1 MRHSTHQYFD
11 NAINLQMLC
20 KVLGQL
26 LLVETTFMILPLTV
40 CLTYHEDDTWTF
52 ILVIAITAIAGTA
65 MNVLSHPRTH
75 ILRRRDGL
83 LLAAVAWIAFSLFGM
98 LPFILCKTHLNVSEA
113 FFEAMSGFTT
123 TGATVI
129 RDVESCGK
137 GILLW
142 RALTQWIGGL
152 GIILFTL
159 TFIPTLN
166 NSSSLMMFHAES
178 TGITH
183 DKLGARIAKTARSL
197 WGLYTVLTLLLII
210 MLWAGPMDLFDSVCH
225 AATCISTG
233 GFSTYNDSIAAFDS
247 PYVMAVLTLFMFI
260 GGISFALIIYAFRS
274 SWKVFFHNDVFKTYV
289 MIIAVFYVVIV
300 FAIVN
305 GGQYKG
311 WQSITVDPLF
321 HIISALTSTGFGA
334 GNWEGWGFLALTMTF
349 FMMFVG
355 ACAGSTT
362 GGLKIDRFLFL
373 VKNML
378 FVIRRYVRPR
388 LTKTVNINGQ
398 SIEPERANEIVA
410 FISLFT
416 ILIVIGGVVLV
427 AQGFPIV
434 DAFFSSVSCVAN
446 NGLGAGVTGITG
458 SYDFLPSSGKWLMS
472 FLMLAGR
479 LEIIALIAVFSPS
492 FWRNSKI
499 TN

>member
-1 MRHSTHQYFD
+1 MRQHNHRSIG
-11 NAINLQMLC
+11 NAINLRMLC

-26 LLVETTFMILPLTV
+26 LLVETAFMIMPLIV
-40 CLTYHEDDTWTF
+40 CLVQREYDARAFVVVMALTGMTG
-52 ILVIAITAIAGTA
+52 AA
-65 MNVLSHPRTH
+65 MNFLSRPRSK

-83 LLAAVAWIAFSLFGM
+83 LLASVAWVAFSLFGM
-98 LPFILCKTHLNVSEA
+98 LPFILCDTPLDVSEA

-129 RDVESCGK
+129 RDVESCSK

-166 NSSSLMMFHAES
+166 NSGSLMMFHAEA

-183 DKLGARIAKTARSL
+183 DKLGARIAKTAKRL
-197 WGLYTVLTLLLII
+197 WGLYTVLTILLIA
-210 MLWAGPMDLFDSVCH
+210 MLWAGPMELFESVCH
-225 AATCISTG
+225 AATAISTG
-233 GFSTYNDSIAAFDS
+233 GFSTHNDSIAAFDS
-247 PYVMAVLTLFMFI
+247 PYVKAVLSAFMFI
-260 GGISFALIIYAFRS
+260 GGVSFVLIISAFRH
-274 SWKVFFHNDVFKTYV
+274 SWKNFWLNDVFKTYV
-289 MIIAVFYVVIV
+289 IIVLAFYVVIV

-305 GGQYKG
+305 GGHYNG
-311 WQSITVDPLF
+311 WQSITVDPMF
-321 HIISALTSTGFGA
+321 HILSALTSTGFGA
-334 GNWEGWGFLALTMTF
+334 GNWEGWGILVLTMTF

-378 FVIRRYVRPR
+378 FVMRRYVRPR
-388 LTKTVNINGQ
+388 LINTVNINGQ
-398 SIEPERANEIVA
+398 SIEPEKTNEIVA

-416 ILIVIGGVVLV
+416 ILILVGGVVLV
-427 AQGFPIV
+427 VQGFPIV
-434 DAFFSSVSCVAN
+434 DAFFSSLSCVAN

-458 SYDFLPSSGKWLMS
+458 SYDFLPPSGKWLMS

-479 LEIIALIAVFSPS
+479 LEIMTLIAVFSPS
-492 FWRNSKI
+492 FWRAS
-499 TN
+499 

>member
-1 MRHSTHQYFD
+1 MRHNTYRYVG
-11 NAINLQMLC
+11 NTINLRMLC

-26 LLVETTFMILPLTV
+26 LLVETAFMVLPLAL
-40 CLTYHEDDTWTF
+40 CLAYREGDAWAF
-52 ILVIAITAIAGTA
+52 VAVMVLTA
-65 MNVLSHPRTH
+65 MTGSAMVYWSHPH
-75 ILRRRDGL
+75 NLILRRRDGL
-83 LLAAVAWIAFSLFGM
+83 LLASVAWVAFSLFGM
-98 LPFILCKTHLNVSEA
+98 LPFIFCKTHLNVSEA

-166 NSSSLMMFHAES
+166 NSSSLMMFHAEA

-183 DKLGARIAKTARSL
+183 DKLGARIAKTARRL
-197 WGLYTVLTLLLII
+197 WGLYTILTILLVAI
-210 MLWAGPMDLFDSVCH
+210 LWAGPMDLFDSVCH

-233 GFSTYNDSIAAFDS
+233 GFSTHNDSIAAFDS
-247 PYVMAVLTLFMFI
+247 PYVMSVLTVFMFI
-260 GGISFALIIYAFRS
+260 GGISFALIISAFRF
-274 SWKVFFHNDVFKTYV
+274 SWRVLLRNDVFKTYV
-289 MIIAVFYVVIV
+289 MIVAVFYVFIV

-311 WQSITVDPLF
+311 WQSVTVDPLF
-321 HIISALTSTGFGA
+321 HIVSALTSTGFGA
-334 GNWEGWGFLALTMTF
+334 GNYEGWGFLALTMTF

-378 FVIRRYVRPR
+378 FVMRRYVRPR
-388 LTKTVNINGQ
+388 LMKTVNINGQ
-398 SIEPERANEIVA
+398 SVEPEKANEIVA

-458 SYDFLPSSGKWLMS
+458 SYDFLPSTGKWLMS

-479 LEIIALIAVFSPS
+479 LEIISLIAVFSPS
-492 FWRNSKI
+492 FWRA
-499 TN
+499 T

>member
-1 MRHSTHQYFD
+1 MRQQNHRTVG
-11 NAINLQMLC
+11 NAINLRMLC

-26 LLVETTFMILPLTV
+26 LLVETAFMVMPLAV
-40 CLTYHEDDTWTF
+40 CLAHREHDAWAF
-52 ILVIAITAIAGTA
+52 VVVMVLTALTGAA
-65 MNVLSHPRTH
+65 MNFLSHPH
-75 ILRRRDGL
+75 SKILRRRDGL
-83 LLAAVAWIAFSLFGM
+83 LLASVAWVAFSIFGM
-98 LPFILCKTHLNVSEA
+98 LPFILCETPLNVSEA

-129 RDVESCGK
+129 RDVESCSK

-166 NSSSLMMFHAES
+166 NSGSLMMFHAEA

-183 DKLGARIAKTARSL
+183 DKLGARIARTAKRL
-197 WGLYTVLTLLLII
+197 WGLYTVLTILLIT

-225 AATCISTG
+225 AATAISTG
-233 GFSTYNDSIAAFDS
+233 GFSTRNDSIAAFQS
-247 PYVMAVLTLFMFI
+247 PYVMAVLTVFMFI
-260 GGISFALIIYAFRS
+260 GGVSFVLIISALRH
-274 SWKVFFHNDVFKTYV
+274 SWKVFWRNDVFKTYV
-289 MIIAVFYVVIV
+289 MIVAVFYAVIV

-305 GGQYKG
+305 GGHFKG

-321 HIISALTSTGFGA
+321 HILSALTSTGFGA
-334 GNWEGWGFLALTMTF
+334 GNWEGWGILVLTMTF

-373 VKNML
+373 VKNMH
-378 FVIRRYVRPR
+378 FVMRRYVRPR
-388 LTKTVNINGQ
+388 LMNTVNINGQ
-398 SIEPERANEIVA
+398 SIEPEKTNEIVA

-416 ILIVIGGVVLV
+416 ILILVGGVVLV
-427 AQGFPIV
+427 VQGFPIV
-434 DAFFSSVSCVAN
+434 DAFFSSLSCVAN

-458 SYDFLPSSGKWLMS
+458 SFDFLPPSGKWLMS

-479 LEIIALIAVFSPS
+479 LEIMTLIAVFSPS
-492 FWRNSKI
+492 FWRAK
-499 TN
+499 

>member
-1 MRHSTHQYFD
+1 MKRTD
-11 NAINLQMLC
+11 NRLGGQTINLPMLV

-26 LLVETTFMILPLTV
+26 LMVETAFMSLPLV
-40 CLTYHEDDTWTF
+40 ACQIAGERDAWTF
-52 ILVIAITAIAGTA
+52 AAVMALTGLCGVAL
-65 MNVLSHPRTH
+65 NFLSRPNNH

-83 LLAAVAWIAFSLFGM
+83 LLASVAWIFFSLFGM
-98 LPFILCKTHLNVSEA
+98 LPFIFCATPLNVSEA

-129 RDVESCGK
+129 RDVESCSK

-166 NSSSLMMFHAES
+166 NSGSLMMFHAEA

-183 DKLGARIAKTARSL
+183 DKLGARIADTAKRL
-197 WGLYTVLTLLLII
+197 WALYTMFTLTLILL
-210 MLWAGPMDLFDSVCH
+210 LWAGPMDLFDSICH
-225 AATCISTG
+225 SATAISTG
-233 GFSTYNDSIAAFDS
+233 GFSTRNDGIAAFDS
-247 PYVMAVLTLFMFI
+247 PYIKSVLVAFMFI
-260 GGISFALIIYAFRS
+260 GGVSFVLIIAALRN
-274 SWKVFFHNDVFKTYV
+274 SWREFWRNDVFRTYV
-289 MIIAVFYVVIV
+289 LIIVVVYVIMV
-300 FAIVN
+300 FAVVS
-305 GGQYKG
+305 GGHYQG
-311 WQSITVDPLF
+311 LQSITVDPLF
-321 HIISALTSTGFGA
+321 HIVSALTSTGFSA
-334 GNWEGWGFLALTMTF
+334 GNWEGWGFLVLTMTF
-349 FMMFVG
+349 FMMYVG

-373 VKNML
+373 VKNMR
-378 FVIRRYVRPR
+378 FVLGRYVRPR
-388 LTKTVNINGQ
+388 LMKAININRQ
-398 SIEPERANEIVA
+398 SVEPEQASEIVA
-410 FISLFT
+410 YIFIFS
-416 ILIVIGGVVLV
+416 ILIVVGGVVLV

-446 NGLGAGVTGITG
+446 NGLGAGVTGVTG

-479 LEIIALIAVFSPS
+479 LEIMSLLAIFTPS
-492 FWRNSKI
+492 FWRK
-499 TN
+499 

>member
-1 MRHSTHQYFD
+1 
-11 NAINLQMLC
+11 MLC

-26 LLVETTFMILPLTV
+26 LLVETAFMVLPLAV
-40 CLTYHEDDTWTF
+40 CLANREHDAWAF
-52 ILVIAITAIAGTA
+52 VVVMALTAISGTA
-65 MNVLSHPRTH
+65 MNFLSHPRSK

-83 LLAAVAWIAFSLFGM
+83 LLASVAWVAFSLFGM
-98 LPFILCKTHLNVSEA
+98 LPFILCATPLNVSEA

-129 RDVESCGK
+129 RDVESCSK

-166 NSSSLMMFHAES
+166 NSGSLMMFHAEA

-183 DKLGARIAKTARSL
+183 DKLGARIAKTAKRL
-197 WGLYTVLTLLLII
+197 WGLYTVLTILLIA

-225 AATCISTG
+225 AATAISTG
-233 GFSTYNDSIAAFDS
+233 GFSTRNDSIAAFQS
-247 PYVMAVLTLFMFI
+247 PYVMAVLTVFMFI
-260 GGISFALIIYAFRS
+260 GGVSFVLIISALRY
-274 SWKVFFHNDVFKTYV
+274 SWKVFWRNDVFKTYV
-289 MIIAVFYVVIV
+289 IIVVVFYVVIV

-305 GGQYKG
+305 GGHYNG
-311 WQSITVDPLF
+311 WQSVTVDPLF
-321 HIISALTSTGFGA
+321 HILSALTSTGFGA
-334 GNWEGWGFLALTMTF
+334 GNWEGWGILVLTMTF

-373 VKNML
+373 VKNMRL
-378 FVIRRYVRPR
+378 VMRRYVRPR
-388 LTKTVNINGQ
+388 LMNTVNINGQ
-398 SIEPERANEIVA
+398 SIEPEKTNEIVA

-416 ILIVIGGVVLV
+416 ILILVGGVVLV
-427 AQGFPIV
+427 VQGFPIV
-434 DAFFSSVSCVAN
+434 DAFFSSLSCVAN

-458 SYDFLPSSGKWLMS
+458 SYDFLPPSGKWLMS

-479 LEIIALIAVFSPS
+479 LEIMTLIAVFSPS
-492 FWRNSKI
+492 FWR
-499 TN
+499 TT

>member
-1 MRHSTHQYFD
+1 MRHNNSRNVG
-11 NAINLQMLC
+11 NAINLRMLC

-26 LLVETTFMILPLTV
+26 LLVETAFMVLPLLV
-40 CLTYHEDDTWTF
+40 CLANRESDAWAF
-52 ILVIAITAIAGTA
+52 VIVMVITAMTGAA
-65 MNVLSHPRTH
+65 MNFLSHPRYH

-83 LLAAVAWIAFSLFGM
+83 LLASVAWVAFSLFGM
-98 LPFILCKTHLNVSEA
+98 LPFILCETRLNVSEA

-166 NSSSLMMFHAES
+166 NSSSLMMFHAEA

-183 DKLGARIAKTARSL
+183 DKLGARIAKTARRLWSL
-197 WGLYTVLTLLLII
+197 YAMLTILLVAV
-210 MLWAGPMDLFDSVCH
+210 LWAGPMDLFDSVCH

-233 GFSTYNDSIAAFDS
+233 GFSTHNESIAAFES
-247 PYVMAVLTLFMFI
+247 PYVMAVLSVFMFI
-260 GGISFALIIYAFRS
+260 GGISFSLIISAFRY
-274 SWKVFFHNDVFKTYV
+274 SWKVFLRNDVFKTYV
-289 MIIAVFYVVIV
+289 MIVAVFYVFIV

-321 HIISALTSTGFGA
+321 HIVSALTSTGFGA
-334 GNWEGWGFLALTMTF
+334 GNYEGWGFLALTMTF

-378 FVIRRYVRPR
+378 FVMRRYVRPR
-388 LTKTVNINGQ
+388 LMKTVNINGQ
-398 SIEPERANEIVA
+398 SVEPEKANEIVA
-410 FISLFT
+410 YISLFT

-479 LEIIALIAVFSPS
+479 LEIISLIAVFSPS
-492 FWRNSKI
+492 FWRAL
-499 TN
+499 